1 MDPHTRIR
9 YVNLII
15 RNTLS
20 SAILWQKSQYR
31 LFAIHH
37 ILFKLIPL
45 GVAMELPAGFEAHIY
60 PRSSTYKNFGITQAN
75 SVAVVD
81 NSYNGNDDQWMYPV
95 IAARD
100 TIIHKNDRICQ
111 FRIVRNQP
119 EINFCE
125 VQELNLRNIL
135 SLHLPYNH
143 LLFFCDFY
151 IFVLNFL
158 II

>member
-1 MDPHTRIR
+1 MVDVKIKYFSDDMKRLEYIDGKSDM
-9 YVNLII
+9 ID
-15 RNTLS
+15 LS
-20 SAILWQKSQYR
+20 VAEDVKLKKGD
-31 LFAIHH
+31 
-37 ILFKLIPL
+37 FKLIPL

-95 IAARD
+95 IASRD
-100 TIIHKNDRICQ
+100 IVIHKNDRICQ

-125 VQELNLRNIL
+125 VQELKGENRGGFG
-135 SLHLPYNH
+135 STGRR
-143 LLFFCDFY
+143 
-151 IFVLNFL
+151 
-158 II
+158 